1 LIRRVEHQPATLA
14 TRSVLAQPPEAFLR
28 QLLRAATEQNRPL
41 AAWQLPHSQV
51 RNLVVDLYG
60 ELHPQEPNLEE
71 MGPGFV
77 VAPFVNEQKSW
88 FVRADYHWQWTS
100 QAELA
105 PGRFADSP
113 AGLMHPGR
121 EAFADALTQA
131 AGHLGPAT
139 YHLPLAQ
146 GPAGQPATT
155 PQTAYEQAVA
165 AGVAAIKAGQ
175 FQKAVLAKRKAVELP
190 PSFDLATLFG
200 QLCEAHPTA
209 FVSLVSLPGVGTW
222 VGASPEKLVTV
233 DAQGIF
239 RTVALAGTQA
249 KGDLTDLDEALW
261 RQKEIEEQ
269 ALVSRYIIN
278 CFKKIRVREF
288 EETGPH
294 TVAAGN
300 LIHLRTDFAVDT
312 REVNF
317 PQLGS
322 VMLGLLHPTSAVC
335 GMPKEATLEF
345 ILQHEGFDRQLY
357 SGYLGPVN
365 LGDETAVYVNLRCM
379 QLLGTRAL
387 LYAGAGVTKG
397 SLPEREWQETE
408 IKCQTMLRALTKA

>member
-1 LIRRVEHQPATLA
+1 MEHQPATLA
-14 TRSVLAQPPEAFLR
+14 TRPVVAQPPEAFLR
-28 QLLRAATEQNRPL
+28 QLLWAATQQNRPL
-41 AAWQLPHSQV
+41 AAWQLPNSQV
-51 RNLVVDLYG
+51 RHLVVDLYG
-60 ELHPQEPNLEE
+60 DASPQVPNLEE
-71 MGPGFV
+71 MGAGFV
-77 VAPFVNEQKSW
+77 VAPFVNGDQAW

-100 QAELA
+100 QAELS
-105 PGRFADSP
+105 PGQFTDSP

-121 EAFADALTQA
+121 EAFTDALHQA
-131 AGHLGPAT
+131 TSQAGPAI
-139 YHLPLAQ
+139 YHLPPDSPTSQILGTSQAD
-146 GPAGQPATT
+146 
-155 PQTAYEQAVA
+155 YEQAVA
-165 AGVAAIKAGQ
+165 AGVAAIRAGQ
-175 FQKAVLAKRKAVELP
+175 FQKVVLARRKAVALP
-190 PSFDLATLFG
+190 PGLDLAALFG
-200 QLCEAHPTA
+200 QLCDAHPSA
-209 FVSLVSLPGVGTW
+209 FVSLVSMPGVGTW

-249 KGDLTDLDEALW
+249 KGSLTDLDEALW

-288 EETGPH
+288 EEAGPQ

-335 GMPKEATLEF
+335 GMPKDIALQF
-345 ILQHEGFDRQLY
+345 ILQNEGFDRQLY

-365 LGDETAVYVNLRCM
+365 LADETAIYVNLRCM
-379 QLLGTRAL
+379 QLLRSHAL

-408 IKCQTMLRALTKA
+408 IKCQTMLRALDQNLT